1 VHQPCH
7 LRLSGFGTV
16 TRTSL
21 VKVPR
26 LANTGIELGWARKE
40 EVSMRKGVC
49 PAVTLIFMPLLL
61 GQAAVLAQPQSSGSR
76 TFMTGAKLVE
86 LCKTENP
93 YCTGYVA
100 GVADTLAP
108 LSEPGGPLPPS
119 SLASFCP
126 GQMTVKQAIAAFQK
140 YAQANPEGLGINAAQ
155 FAGDALHEAYPCTR
169 K

>member
-1 VHQPCH
+1 
-7 LRLSGFGTV
+7 
-16 TRTSL
+16 
-21 VKVPR
+21 
-26 LANTGIELGWARKE
+26 
-40 EVSMRKGVC
+40 MRKLVC

-108 LSEPGGPLPPS
+108 LSEPGGPLPPN

-140 YAQANPEGLGINAAQ
+140 FAQANPEGLGTNAAQ
-155 FAGDALHEAYPCTR
+155 FAGDALHEAYPCKR
-169 K
+169 

>member
-1 VHQPCH
+1 
-7 LRLSGFGTV
+7 
-16 TRTSL
+16 
-21 VKVPR
+21 
-26 LANTGIELGWARKE
+26 
-40 EVSMRKGVC
+40 MRKIGN
-49 PAVTLIFMPLLL
+49 PLIAAMFVPLLM
-61 GQAAVLAQPQSSGSR
+61 GQAAVPTPQPQIGSR
-76 TFMTGAKLVE
+76 AFMTGARLLE

-108 LSEPGGPLPPS
+108 LSEPGGPLPLT

-126 GQMTVKQAIAAFQK
+126 GQMTVKQAIMAFQK
-140 YAQANPEGLGINAAQ
+140 YARANPEGLSINAAE

>member
-1 VHQPCH
+1 
-7 LRLSGFGTV
+7 
-16 TRTSL
+16 
-21 VKVPR
+21 
-26 LANTGIELGWARKE
+26 
-40 EVSMRKGVC
+40 MRKIAHRFLVL
-49 PAVTLIFMPLLL
+49 ALTPLLL
-61 GQAAVLAQPQSSGSR
+61 GQAAVPAPPTTGSR
-76 TFMTGAKLVE
+76 TFMTGARLLE

-108 LSEPGGPLPPS
+108 LSEPGGPLPPN

-140 YAQANPEGLGINAAQ
+140 YAQANPEGLGINAAE
-155 FAGDALHEAYPCTR
+155 FAGDALHDAYPCKR